1 MKNLEST
8 TQKVIEI
15 CRKWEVKMDEFSHLD
30 KNGKINMVD
39 VGNKDITHRTAEAE
53 GKIYVNDKIYKAI
66 KDNNIKKG
74 NVLNTA
80 EIAGIMAAKKVPDM
94 IPLCHQ
100 LNLTKVDV
108 KAELIDKF
116 VRVKSFVK
124 CDGKTGVEMEA
135 LQAVN
140 IALLTV
146 YDMCKALGKEME
158 ISDIHLVKKTGGKSG
173 KYERKEK

>member
-1 MKNLEST
+1 
-8 TQKVIEI
+8 
-15 CRKWEVKMDEFSHLD
+15 MDGFSHID
-30 KNGKINMVD
+30 KKGKINMVD
-39 VGNKDITHRTAEAE
+39 VGDKNVTHRTAKAE
-53 GKIYVNDKIYKAI
+53 GKIYITDKIYHAI
-66 KDNNIKKG
+66 KENNIKKG

-80 EIAGIMAAKKVPDM
+80 EIAGVMAAKKVPEM
-94 IPLCHQ
+94 IPLCHH

-108 KAELIDKF
+108 KAELKDKF
-116 VRVKSFVK
+116 VRVKSLVK

-158 ISDIHLVKKTGGKSG
+158 ISDIHLLEKTGGKSG
-173 KYERKEK
+173 TYKREEK

>member
-1 MKNLEST
+1 
-8 TQKVIEI
+8 
-15 CRKWEVKMDEFSHLD
+15 MDGFSHID
-30 KNGKINMVD
+30 KKGKINMVD
-39 VGNKDITHRTAEAE
+39 VGDKNVTHRTAKAE
-53 GKIYVNDKIYKAI
+53 GKIYITDKIYHAI
-66 KDNNIKKG
+66 KENNIKKG

-80 EIAGIMAAKKVPDM
+80 EIAGVMAAKKVPEM
-94 IPLCHQ
+94 IPLCHH

-108 KAELIDKF
+108 KAELKDKF
-116 VRVKSFVK
+116 VRVKSLVK

-158 ISDIHLVKKTGGKSG
+158 ISDIHLLEKTGGKSG
-173 KYERKEK
+173 TYKREEKWGC